1 MIPRGMRAAAR
12 AWPGRGPPGRRATLP
27 LHRRPEGGRG
37 GVAAPSGPRG
47 PQPSVDP
54 PGRARPRRRGSPGPD
69 AAAARDPPSPAPGAT
84 ALPPAPARRS
94 CWDLRADRGRG
105 RLRGV
110 AASLA
115 ILSAPWEG
123 ARLST
128 ASAEPRRG
136 ARAREGGRRP
146 WAAACGGAIFRGG
159 AFRSSLRF
167 STCSAARL
175 FSFFPGSSAPC
186 PFVGCPSA
194 F

>member
-1 MIPRGMRAAAR
+1 MRAAAR

-146 WAAACGGAIFRGG
+146 WAAACGGAIFFKR
-159 AFRSSLRF
+159 
-167 STCSAARL
+167 
-175 FSFFPGSSAPC
+175 
-186 PFVGCPSA
+186 
-194 F
+194 